1 MDAESLAPKLAL
13 SYPAGT
19 VLFREGD
26 PGGEMFLIVAGA
38 VRVTKQAGGTERTLA
53 VLGPGEFFG
62 EMAILTGEDRSAT
75 ATIEEDTRLVPID
88 AAMLEQLVARSPEIS
103 VRLLKRLAFRLKATN
118 DLAAILLHRD
128 ARVRVVRGLA
138 LLVETRGVERGPDE
152 VFVETTPQDL
162 ATQLGLEPDEVATVL
177 ARLERGGM
185 VLPAEHEPGYVVRDL
200 ERLREFVDFLTTR
213 ETLGEL
219 ET

>member
-1 MDAESLAPKLAL
+1 MDAESLAPKLAV

-26 PGGEMFLIVAGA
+26 PGGEMFLIVTGA

-75 ATIEEDTRLVPID
+75 ATIEEDARLVPID

-177 ARLERGGM
+177 SRLERGGM